1 MNSHFRVAPENDMEF
16 SLFDSLSLNMYGQIK
31 HQKEGIPEVP
41 YQV

>member
-1 MNSHFRVAPENDMEF
+1 VNNPENDAEF
-16 SLFDSLSLNMYGQIK
+16 SFFHSLSLHMHGQIK